1 MAIYIVT
8 FATYGSG
15 TPNVSLN
22 SFALRKDAEHEAKE
36 LRACGHTAVK
46 VVKTSLKA

>member
-1 MAIYIVT
+1 MTTYIVT

-22 SFALRKDAEHEAKE
+22 SFKLRKNAEQEAKE
-36 LRACGHTAVK
+36 LRACGHTSVK
-46 VVKTSLKA
+46 VVKTTRKD